1 MALFGYY
8 LVVLIS
14 KLIKVCPQIYHY
26 KRNNTLCTKM
36 FHVMDFAATSCI
48 VNITKWLNILAKS
61 PILVQITNNVWFYA
75 NISMFAI
82 A

>member
-1 MALFGYY
+1 
-8 LVVLIS
+8 
-14 KLIKVCPQIYHY
+14 
-26 KRNNTLCTKM
+26 M

-61 PILVQITNNVWFYA
+61 PILVQITNNAWFYA